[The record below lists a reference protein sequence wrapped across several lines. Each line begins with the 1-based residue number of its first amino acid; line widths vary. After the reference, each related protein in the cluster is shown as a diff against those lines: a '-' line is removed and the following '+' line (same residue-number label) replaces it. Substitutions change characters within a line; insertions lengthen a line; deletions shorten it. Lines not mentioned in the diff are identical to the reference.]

1 MVDPMTAISIG
12 SSVAGLFGKKKQK
25 QGAVTQEQKPYFR
38 PMNESLGDVDKILD
52 YTKKNKTYQ
61 APMMRRVN
69 AGDIDGA
76 FTPKA
81 IFEMQNYVD
90 AEAANPKEP
99 AIDLD
104 KLGREYV
111 ENYGRVA
118 DLNPTYWSRLKQKNN
133 FDYKQIA
140 QSLLDTQNDPSKF
153 NSTNDFLISQGL
165 GYAPKG
171 LPTGIN
177 MPKGG
182 VVGYMK

>member
-1 MVDPMTAISIG
+1 MVSLGGAISIG

-38 PMNESLGDVDKILD
+38 PITESLSDVDKILD

-81 IFEMQNYVD
+81 IFEMQQYVD
-90 AEAANPKEP
+90 DEAANPNLKELD
-99 AIDLD
+99 IDLD

-111 ENYGRVA
+111 QSYITEAN
-118 DLNPTYWSRLKQKNN
+118 LNPAYAQALQNRS
-133 FDYKQIA
+133 FDYKTIA
-140 QSLLDTQNDPSKF
+140 KAVMEANKAPHVNTASHDILKQ
-153 NSTNDFLISQGL
+153 QGL
-165 GYAPKG
+165 GLALNAAG
-171 LPTGIN
+171 RL
-177 MPKGG
+177 G
-182 VVGYMK
+182 VTK